1 MMTETEYQKI
11 LSRICSAAGGNLER
25 CDFVREFGV
34 TCCDD
39 TTNESCERLVNM
51 RRFVERWADEH
62 PAGTRQSEFLKMFPD
77 AKIDDDGILA
87 LCPEAFSPKEIDDEH
102 CHKYNKCEECRKDYW
117 LTEVQK

>member
-34 TCCDD
+34 TCRDD
-39 TTNESCERLVNM
+39 TTNESCERLVSM

-62 PAGTRQSEFLKMFPD
+62 PAGTRQSEFLKMFPN
-77 AKIDDDGILA
+77 AELDDDGVLKIRPCAVDPKYCTNDRFLTGCG
-87 LCPEAFSPKEIDDEH
+87 LCE
-102 CHKYNKCEECRKDYW
+102 RDYW
-117 LTEVQK
+117 LAEVQE